1 MNFRRMNANIKVEGR
16 SAIITGPAQLQ
27 GAKVKASDLRAGAAL
42 VIAGL
47 MADGVTEITGL
58 EHIDR
63 GYSNLVEKFQDLVQ
77 RFGGKK

>member
-1 MNFRRMNANIKVEGR
+1 MDLSV
-16 SAIITGPAQLQ
+16 S

-47 MADGVTEITGL
+47 IAEGVTEVTGL

-63 GYSNLVEKFQDLVQ
+63 GYSHMVEKLNGLGATIWRESLTQDEIEQ
-77 RFGGKK
+77 TKNA